1 MRMGSSWGETRRR
14 KLIIAAAAAAAVIEL
29 RRIMMRCRRGKS
41 KATHSVVS
49 GG

>member
-14 KLIIAAAAAAAVIEL
+14 KLIIAAAAVIEL